1 MLNIGDRIVYP
12 NQGVGVIHVIEEK
25 EFKGEMQKYYN
36 IHLLNNSLKLMLPFN
51 RLASSNIRL
60 LSNSGDL
67 DTILHETKDCVLNQ
81 EEITITNCKDRIANN
96 TIKVKSG
103 TLKDTVEV
111 YFNLSQVKRQH
122 PLNTSENQM
131 LNTTKKVLIEEISLV
146 KNITCIEA
154 TDLLEN
160 TLLLG

>member
-1 MLNIGDRIVYP
+1 LLNIGDRIVYP

-67 DTILHETKDCVLNQ
+67 DTVLDATKDCVLNH

-96 TIKVKSG
+96 TLKVKSG
-103 TLKDTVEV
+103 TLKDSVEV

-131 LNTTKKVLIEEISLV
+131 LNTTKKVLVEEISLV

>member
-1 MLNIGDRIVYP
+1 LLNIGDRIVYP

-25 EFKGEMQKYYN
+25 EFKGELQKYYN
-36 IHLLNNSLKLMLPFN
+36 IHLLNNSLKLMLPFS

-67 DTILHETKDCVLNQ
+67 DTILHETKDCVLNH
-81 EEITITNCKDRIANN
+81 EEVTITNCKDRIANN
-96 TIKVKSG
+96 TLKVKSG
-103 TLKDTVEV
+103 TLKDSVEV

-131 LNTTKKVLIEEISLV
+131 LNTTKKVLVEEISLV